1 MSAIKRIIVLFLLL
15 LFGILGAWFGWVN
28 RAQVELNLLG
38 VTSVELS
45 LGIIVLAALAFG
57 VFAGLAV
64 AQISVYQLRLK
75 NRSLTKKL
83 SYNQGKPD

>member
-28 RAQVELNLLG
+28 RTQVELNLLG

-45 LGIIVLAALAFG
+45 LGIIVLGALSFG

-83 SYNQGKPD
+83 SYNQGKAD

>member
-28 RAQVELNLLG
+28 RTQIELNLWG

-45 LGIIVLAALAFG
+45 LGIIVLGALAFG
-57 VFAGLAV
+57 VFAGLSV

-83 SYNQGKPD
+83 SYTQGKTD